1 MEKIGRRR
9 LGRTELQVT
18 ELAFGAMN
26 LRRLDTVEEAYT
38 ILNYVLDQGVNLI
51 DTARGYSGENKEG
64 ALVESEVLV
73 GNAIRN
79 RTDLSEP
86 IIVVNKRAWLQSQ
99 RT

>member
-9 LGRTELQVT
+9 FGRTELQVT

-26 LRRLDTVEEAYT
+26 LRRLDTAEEAYT